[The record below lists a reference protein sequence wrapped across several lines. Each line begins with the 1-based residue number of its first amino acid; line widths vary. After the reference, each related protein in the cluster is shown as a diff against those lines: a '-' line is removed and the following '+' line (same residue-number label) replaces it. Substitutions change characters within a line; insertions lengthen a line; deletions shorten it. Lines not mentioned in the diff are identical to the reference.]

1 MYLVVVGA
9 LIIGASLGLLGSGGS
24 ILTVPA
30 LRYLVDQ
37 PEKVAIGE
45 SLAIVG
51 GISLIGALPYI
62 LKRTVDWRSVL
73 LFGLPGMAGTWI
85 GALVST
91 YISGTVQ
98 MLAFSAVMLLA
109 SVFMLRPVGPAGAA
123 SGGAE
128 HQRAIWKISIDGLV
142 VGIITGIVGVGG
154 GFLIVPALVVLGGL
168 SMRRAVGTSLLIIA
182 LKSFSGFAKYLDVL
196 HQKGLEVDPQI
207 IALFIGI
214 GALGGLAG
222 GKASSHLPQQGLQRG
237 FAVLL
242 LVMGIVIPIVEL
254 S

>member
-1 MYLVVVGA
+1 MYLVVIGA

-30 LRYLVDQ
+30 LRYLVDHH
-37 PEKVAIGE
+37 EKVAIGE

-73 LFGLPGMAGTWI
+73 LFGLPGMAGTWL
-85 GALVST
+85 GALLST
-91 YISGTVQ
+91 YIKGTVQ
-98 MLAFSAVMLLA
+98 MLAFAGVMLLA
-109 SVFMLRPVGPAGAA
+109 AFFMLKPIPTQSPGENHHRSV
-123 SGGAE
+123 
-128 HQRAIWKISIDGLV
+128 WKVCVDGLA

-182 LKSFSGFAKYLDVL
+182 LKSFSGFAKYVDVL
-196 HQKGLEVDPQI
+196 QHDGLEIDYHV

-214 GALGGLAG
+214 GALGGIAG
-222 GKASSHLPQQGLQRG
+222 GKASSHLPQQGLQRA
-237 FAVLL
+237 FALL
-242 LVMGIVIPIVEL
+242 LFAMGIVIPIVEL
-254 S
+254 N